1 MGEFLRTVV
10 SLSGENTAEGTWLL
24 PVFNFIYFFKSKRIL
39 NLCISEQQ
47 RLTLRGTEAAP
58 WHPGSGP
65 KR

>member
-10 SLSGENTAEGTWLL
+10 SLSGENTAKGTWLL
-24 PVFNFIYFFKSKRIL
+24 LLLNFFFLSKRIL

-47 RLTLRGTEAAP
+47 GLILRGTEAAP